1 MENLLI
7 VGSGGR
13 EHALA
18 WKLHRD
24 VPDATVHVA
33 PGNPGTEQMGEDVR
47 NVDVPSSDLDALAD
61 FAETR
66 SVDLTVVGPEAPL
79 AAGLADVF
87 AERGLPVFGPGRD
100 AARIES
106 SKAFAKE
113 LMQQK
118 GVPTAEHRT
127 FREAGPARDHL
138 ERVGAP
144 VVVKASGLAAGKGA
158 YVCDTVAEA
167 REAVD
172 EIMVQRKYG
181 EAGDRVVV
189 EECLEG
195 DELSVLFLSDGERA
209 VPLVPSRDYKQAW
222 EGDEGPNT
230 GGMGAYAPVAAA
242 TPELVETVRREVV
255 GPVLEGLAE
264 RGTPYHG
271 VLYAGLMLTESGPR
285 VLEFNCRFGDPE
297 AQVILPLTGASLA
310 EPMRAVASGGTLRG
324 WRPETSSGAA
334 LITVLASGGYPRDY
348 QVGRDIEIPGEV
360 AGPNRLVFH
369 AGTDREDGRLV
380 TGGGRVL
387 GVVGLGDDLEEAA
400 ALSREGADRIRFEGK
415 QWRSDIG
422 HHELSPDATGA

>member
-33 PGNPGTEQMGEDVR
+33 PGNPGTAEMDGRVQ
-47 NVDVPSSDLDALAD
+47 NVDVPSSDLGGLAE
-61 FAETR
+61 FAEAR

-87 AERGLPVFGPGRD
+87 AERGLPVFGPGRE

-113 LMQQK
+113 LMEEK
-118 GVPTAEHRT
+118 EVPTARHRT
-127 FREAGPARDHL
+127 FRDPDEARGHL
-138 ERVGAP
+138 DRVGAP

-158 YVCDTVAEA
+158 YVCDTLEEA

-172 EIMVQRKYG
+172 EIMVRRDYG
-181 EAGDRVVV
+181 DAGDRVVI
-189 EECLEG
+189 EERLRG
-195 DELSVLFLSDGERA
+195 DELSVLFLADGERA
-209 VPLVPSRDYKQAW
+209 VPLVPSRDYKQAR

-242 TPELVETVRREVV
+242 TPELVETVRREIV

-264 RGTPYHG
+264 RGAPYHG
-271 VLYAGLMLTESGPR
+271 VLYAGLMLTDSGPR

-297 AQVILPLTGASLA
+297 AQVILPLTAAGLA
-310 EPMRAVASGGTLRG
+310 EPMRAVARGGTLRG
-324 WRPETSSGAA
+324 WRPETSPGAA
-334 LITVLASGGYPRDY
+334 LITVLASGGYPLEYEVDRE
-348 QVGRDIEIPGEV
+348 IEIPADV
-360 AGPNRLVFH
+360 SGPRRHVFH
-369 AGTDREDGRLV
+369 AGTGRHDGRLV
-380 TGGGRVL
+380 TAGGRVL
-387 GVVGLGDDLEEAA
+387 GVVGLGDDLSGAA
-400 ALSREGADRIRFEGK
+400 ARSREGADLIRFEGK

-422 HHELSPDATGA
+422 YHELPPGGPGG

>member
-1 MENLLI
+1 MDNLLI

-33 PGNPGTEQMGEDVR
+33 PGNPGTAELGRRVQ
-47 NVDVPSSDLDALAD
+47 NVDVPSSDLDALAE
-61 FAETR
+61 FADSR

-87 AERGLPVFGPGRD
+87 AERGLPVFGPGRE

-113 LMQQK
+113 LMEEK
-118 GVPTAEHRT
+118 GVPTADHRT
-127 FREAGPARDHL
+127 FREPGAAREYLD
-138 ERVGAP
+138 RVGAP
-144 VVVKASGLAAGKGA
+144 IVVKASGLAAGKGA
-158 YVCDTVAEA
+158 YVCDTPEEA
-167 REAVD
+167 RGAVD
-172 EIMVQRKYG
+172 EIMIQRKYG
-181 EAGDRVVV
+181 DAGDLVVI

-195 DELSVLFLSDGERA
+195 DELSVLFLADGERA
-209 VPLVPSRDYKQAW
+209 VPLVPSRDYKQAR

-242 TPELVETVRREVV
+242 TPELVETVRREIV
-255 GPVLEGLAE
+255 GPVLDGLAE
-264 RGTPYHG
+264 RGTPYRG
-271 VLYAGLMLTESGPR
+271 VLYAGLMLTGSGPR

-297 AQVILPLTGASLA
+297 AQVILPLTAGSLA
-310 EPMRAVASGGTLRG
+310 EPMRTVADGGTLRG
-324 WRPETSSGAA
+324 WRPEPSSDAA

-348 QVGRDIEIPGEV
+348 EVGREVDIPEDVP
-360 AGPNRLVFH
+360 GPNRLVFH
-369 AGTDREDGRLV
+369 AGTGREDGRLV
-380 TGGGRVL
+380 TAGGRVL
-387 GVVGLGDDLEEAA
+387 GVVGLGDDLPEAA
-400 ALSREGADRIRFEGK
+400 ARSREGADWIRFRGK

-422 HHELSPDATGA
+422 HHELPPDASGG